1 MSPRPRVA
9 PQRRRQIVEALF
21 RCMARKGY
29 AGASITDIAAEA
41 RVARGAIN
49 FFFRGKAEILRALLD
64 RAIADY
70 RAALRPILGRGGP
83 ADEQLRA
90 ALKVLL
96 ATGPAA
102 RRATVVFLNYYA
114 LAPGNPAVAAP
125 LRAFFREYRRL
136 FALIIRR
143 GIRQGCYPRGT
154 DAESAAAILVAAV
167 EGLLLQWVIDAEGTD
182 PGGALPW
189 LERLVAT
196 GGGQRPPRAGTERL
210 SHGPADR

>member
-21 RCMARKGY
+21 RCMAHKGY
-29 AGASITDIAAEA
+29 AGVSITNIAAEA
-41 RVARGAIN
+41 GVARGAIN
-49 FFFRGKAEILRALLD
+49 FFFRGKAEILRALLE

-83 ADEQLRA
+83 ADAQLRA
-90 ALKVLL
+90 ALEVVL

-114 LAPGNPAVAAP
+114 LAPGNPAVAGP
-125 LRAFFREYRRL
+125 LRAFFRDYRRL
-136 FALIIRR
+136 FALILRR
-143 GIRQGCYPRGT
+143 GIRQGHYPRGT
-154 DAESAAAILVAAV
+154 DAEEVAAVLVGAV
-167 EGLLLQWVIDAEGTD
+167 EGLLIQWAIDAEGTD
-182 PGGALPW
+182 PRGAIPW

-196 GGGQRPPRAGTERL
+196 GGGERPRRAGPERF